1 MSDRRFDKST
11 VELIGPQL
19 QDLWLPD
26 TIFVNSKRSKFH
38 AITIDNRFLTIY
50 LGDGMIAYHSRYV
63 SPFCSSSK
71 PC

>member
-1 MSDRRFDKST
+1 MVNDSRFENAT

-38 AITIDNRFLTIY
+38 AITIDNRFMTIY
-50 LGDGMIAYHSRYV
+50 LADGLIAYHSR
-63 SPFCSSSK
+63 
-71 PC
+71 